1 MHRRP
6 NSTKKNFSILQK
18 ANKIS
23 IEHHPFPHIII
34 HDALPQDLA
43 NYLTSNFPFS
53 SFHSTVNNARH
64 DIPASRLSEIEN
76 LPIPW
81 KEFIEFHTSKEFFAE
96 LIKIFGH
103 AIVKMNHGTFPSIS
117 SLLNMRVGTR
127 NLDSTENCDIYLD
140 AQISTNSAVTSIS
153 SVREIH
159 VDHTNKLFSGMLYLR
174 QPDDDSNGGNLNL
187 YQWKEGYT
195 HRDKLKYYKESL
207 DSRHVDLYKQVTYKN
222 NTCIIFLNSIDAL
235 HAVTPREITNHQ
247 RTFVNF
253 IGELPYDIFIKRN
266 FFIRIFQRCK
276 ALIRKLKNA
285 L

>member
-1 MHRRP
+1 MEYIK
-6 NSTKKNFSILQK
+6 SLSILQN
-18 ANKIS
+18 ANKFS
-23 IEHHPFPHIII
+23 LELNPFPHLIIQN
-34 HDALPQDLA
+34 ALPQELA
-43 NYLTSNFPFS
+43 NTLTNNFPIS
-53 SFHSTVNNARH
+53 SFQTKANNARC
-64 DIPASRLSEIEN
+64 DISASKLSEIKN
-76 LPIPW
+76 LANPW
-81 KEFIEFHTSKEFFAE
+81 NEFIKFHTSQEFFYE
-96 LIKIFGH
+96 LIEIFGNE
-103 AIVKMNHGTFPSIS
+103 IIKKNDRYFS
-117 SLLNMRVGTR
+117 SLADLQNMRVGTR
-127 NLDSTENCDIYLD
+127 DIDSLKNHDILLDT
-140 AQISTNSAVTSIS
+140 QISTNSAVTSIS

-187 YQWKEGYT
+187 YQWKDGYIL
-195 HRDKLKYYKESL
+195 RDKLKYYKESL